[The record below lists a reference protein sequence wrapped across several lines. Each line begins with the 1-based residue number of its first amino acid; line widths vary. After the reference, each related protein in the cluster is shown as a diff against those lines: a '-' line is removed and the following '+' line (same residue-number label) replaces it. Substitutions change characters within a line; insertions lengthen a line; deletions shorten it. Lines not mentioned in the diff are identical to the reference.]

1 MALNLKVNI
10 QTANDCRNLVIED
23 ITGNYSENNLGGW
36 GGLNINPLKTNVNMS
51 MTLQAYLYEGE
62 NLTIAEGN
70 FDFTVFENF
79 IDTPSQESYAN
90 FKMSIPVE
98 TLAVEIAELESFNIV
113 EDNLYQIILRVG
125 DSSTS
130 TEYAIKEFV
139 FKNTCSITKLVAQA
153 LTSINLQCEDCD
165 DSDIEKALLAKSL
178 LESIENV

>member
-1 MALNLKVNI
+1 MALDLKVNI

-36 GGLNINPLKTNVNMS
+36 GGLNINPLKTNVNIS

-79 IDTPSQESYAN
+79 IDTPSQESYSN

-98 TLAVEIAELESFNIV
+98 TLAVEIAELESFDVV
-113 EDNLYQIILRVG
+113 EDNLYQSII
-125 DSSTS
+125 S
-130 TEYAIKEFV
+130 
-139 FKNTCSITKLVAQA
+139 
-153 LTSINLQCEDCD
+153 
-165 DSDIEKALLAKSL
+165 
-178 LESIENV
+178 